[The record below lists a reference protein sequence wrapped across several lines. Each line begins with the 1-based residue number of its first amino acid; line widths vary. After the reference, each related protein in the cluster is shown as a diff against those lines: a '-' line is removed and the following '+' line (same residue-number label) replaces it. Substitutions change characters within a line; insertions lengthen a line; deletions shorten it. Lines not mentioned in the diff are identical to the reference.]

1 MTMCQENTQESLPPK
16 STPVPTLYERLGG
29 DAAVEIA
36 VSNFFDEICE
46 DEVLSPFFE
55 NISVSAMR
63 VHQMKFFRLM
73 LGSAEEDKPDTDEIL
88 YFMLATHTRL
98 FRDHGLNEDHF
109 DRVVNVAFVNTL

>member
-1 MTMCQENTQESLPPK
+1 MCQETSQESLPP
-16 STPVPTLYERLGG
+16 TPTTPTLYERLGG

-63 VHQMKFFRLM
+63 VHQMKFFRLV
-73 LGSAEEDKPDTDEIL
+73 LGADADKPDLDEIL

-98 FRDHGLNEDHF
+98 FRDHGLNEQHF